1 MTASLPIRPGVMVGA
16 GVAAAAS
23 AATVALGILG
33 WRALR
38 HLDAVEVV
46 GRSMSPS
53 LEPGDRLLVETWT
66 FGRRAPKIGDVVVA
80 PDPREPTRELVKRV
94 AAVDTE
100 RVALRGDS
108 AKSTDSRRF
117 GTVPVTDV
125 RARAAFRYW
134 PPARVGPIPA
144 VDLPL
149 DGELAEVSD

>member
-1 MTASLPIRPGVMVGA
+1 VTASQPIRPGVIVGA
-16 GVAAAAS
+16 AAAAAAS
-23 AATVALGILG
+23 AATVALGVLG

-38 HLDAVEVV
+38 HLDAVEVT
-46 GRSMSPS
+46 GRSMVPT

-66 FGRRAPKIGDVVVA
+66 YRRRPPQIGDVVVA
-80 PDPREPTRELVKRV
+80 PDPREPTRELVKRI
-94 AAVDTE
+94 AAVGDG

-134 PPARVGPIPA
+134 PPAKVGPIP
-144 VDLPL
+144 VVELPL
-149 DGELAEVSD
+149 DGEVGEVSG